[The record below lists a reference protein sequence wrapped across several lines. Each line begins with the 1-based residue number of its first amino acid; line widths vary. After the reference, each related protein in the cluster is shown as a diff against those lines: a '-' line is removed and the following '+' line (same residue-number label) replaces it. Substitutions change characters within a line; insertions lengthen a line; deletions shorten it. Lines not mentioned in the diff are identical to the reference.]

1 MKRESGPSSPHSP
14 ENATEIREHLANERT
29 LLSWMRTGVNA
40 ISVGILLYVVVGV
53 LDSLP
58 EGSLLGDFSGKN
70 SRSDEFALFGIG
82 LVVFGAFVELAA
94 TARFIQ
100 YRRSISRGSFTSP
113 TLVYLHMVLGLV
125 LVGVAYIG
133 YVVVG

>member
-1 MKRESGPSSPHSP
+1 MRGDIP
-14 ENATEIREHLANERT
+14 EGEALSREHLANERT
-29 LLSWMRTGVNA
+29 LLSWMRTGINA

-58 EGSLLGDFSGKN
+58 EGSLLGDLSGEN
-70 SRSDEFALFGIG
+70 SRSDEFALFGVG

-100 YRRSISRGSFTSP
+100 YRRSISRGAFTSP
-113 TLVYLHMVLGLV
+113 ALVYLLIVLGLV
-125 LVGVAYIG
+125 IVGVAYIG